1 MMIRFS
7 IDDSSV
13 VEWNVSIDSS
23 DRLISIP
30 GVISGLIVSDNSCN
44 DLIDL
49 DLSRFENVKNVEI
62 GSNAL
67 KNVLEL
73 NMKNMSRLESI
84 EVGMKSLIECSSFS
98 SMGDVNL
105 NRVKIGDDSFG
116 NGSVFEL
123 DEECEIEEVEI
134 GKDCFKGNMDKEDSL
149 GFVMKKLNDMKRI
162 DIGSGSFRHFNR
174 FELSGELNGLELM
187 CRM

>member
-1 MMIRFS
+1 M
-7 IDDSSV
+7 DDDVIMNWRPRVNSSSQLNRIPR
-13 VEWNVSIDSS
+13 NVI
-23 DRLISIP
+23 
-30 GVISGLIVSDNSCN
+30 GLIVNDNSCN
-44 DLIDL
+44 DLREL
-49 DLSRFENVKNVEI
+49 DLSRFEMLDSIEI

-123 DEECEIEEVEI
+123 DEECGIEEVEI

>member
-1 MMIRFS
+1 MNRMAVSNS
-7 IDDSSV
+7 IVLTWTAVVDSSEVLLSLPSV
-13 VEWNVSIDSS
+13 VT
-23 DRLISIP
+23 
-30 GVISGLIVSDNSCN
+30 GLIVNDNSCN

-123 DEECEIEEVEI
+123 DEECGIEEVEI